1 MASLLFLDKKASNKI
16 TPAVKITGTLPSKT
30 PAPLSSTTVPSR
42 PHNEQCISSSP
53 TNESPV
59 PMALP
64 LILPSTKKQVSAI
77 LNDSLMSVELPRS
90 PSTIEEELS
99 ALTSDGELTDFD
111 FPLDMM
117 DFPSED
123 DDMELG
129 AFLSDA
135 TEWL

>member
-1 MASLLFLDKKASNKI
+1 MAYLLFLDKKASNKI

-30 PAPLSSTTVPSR
+30 STTLSSTTVPSR
-42 PHNEQCISSSP
+42 PHNKQCISSSS

-64 LILPSTKKQVSAI
+64 LILPSTKKQVSA
-77 LNDSLMSVELPRS
+77 LSNDSLMSLALPIP
-90 PSTIEEELS
+90 PSTIEEEVS
-99 ALTSDGELTDFD
+99 ALMFDGDLTDFD

-117 DFPSED
+117 EFPSED
-123 DDMELG
+123 EDIDLG
-129 AFLSDA
+129 AFLSDV